1 MRQRVGTLRK
11 GASVWRLFG
20 GVILIAIMAS
30 VVGVGVVSQPAQAAL
45 ATNPPLPA
53 LKVTALALPFAA
65 VDAAFPVLVL
75 VKNPGDSSIDK
86 PVISITV
93 PDSCTLVLPEKKEIK
108 PYFGIRPHGY
118 SFAVWFVECGVE
130 GDITISV
137 SVVGTIGG
145 GTVTGSDTVD
155 ITVYDI

>member
-1 MRQRVGTLRK
+1 MRQMVASLRK
-11 GASVWRLFG
+11 GGSVWRLFG
-20 GVILIAIMAS
+20 VVMLIAVVAS
-30 VVGVGVVSQPAQAAL
+30 VIGVGAFSQPAQAAL
-45 ATNPPLPA
+45 ATNPALPA

-65 VDAAFPVLVL
+65 VDAAFPVFVL
-75 VKNPGDSSIDK
+75 VKNPGDRSLDK

-93 PDSCTLVLPEKKEIK
+93 PQGCTLVLPEENEIK
-108 PYFGIRPHGY
+108 PYFGIRQHGY
-118 SFAVWFVECGVE
+118 GFAMWFVECAVE

-145 GTVTGSDTVD
+145 GVVTGSDTVD